1 MTTPAPTLVP
11 LEVQT
16 ILAPL
21 GVRFRDAVT
30 GAPVAE
36 GLVIT
41 AYPTNAPSLRTV
53 AQQNRS
59 GAYVMHEG
67 PGLLDFTHGAGDE
80 DFWSG
85 VTQKKSFTVE
95 VIDTSGRYLPATFP
109 AELPNRGLFTWAWPL
124 EATSATNTTRPSV
137 SFRDDFGDTTR
148 DATKWRLGTLVTPGS
163 SHDTNVTAVEAGGRL
178 VVTPRSG
185 QNGRRYNGYLSVA
198 TWSATNARI
207 SVEVTQV
214 TQGAAETMFSASHDA
229 DNRVRFVAQAGQLL
243 FQSRVAAQD
252 TAVSIVYDAE
262 DHRFW
267 SLRHDPVADEIVF
280 ETSEDGRAWVRRRV
294 IARGFPVTALTIE
307 LGAGTGASV
316 ATPGVA
322 RFDNF
327 LMESNPTEAV
337 PLYSAPTRAT
347 PGGMAVL
354 RAELWNPL
362 ANAGEGGPAAHA
374 LVEATVAGQRTLR
387 GLSDKDGRLAIH
399 FPYPEPTGAP
409 DGQGGTLP
417 PPAYTSQEWGVTLR
431 AFYAPPQGATPPLP
445 DLAAVLEQPEADLWS
460 DEARSVPLPA
470 QTLRF
475 GRELI
480 VRTQRTTS
488 APLDATPLPVL
499 LITPAP

>member
-1 MTTPAPTLVP
+1 MTTIAPTLVP

-16 ILAPL
+16 LLAPL

-30 GAPVAE
+30 GAPVSE
-36 GLVIT
+36 GLVVS
-41 AYPTNAPSLRTV
+41 AYPTGATHLRTF
-53 AQQNRS
+53 ARQNRS
-59 GAYVMHEG
+59 GTHVVHAG
-67 PGLLDFTHGAGDE
+67 PGLHEFTRGAGDD
-80 DFWSG
+80 DFWAG

-95 VIDTSGRYLPATFP
+95 VADALGRYLPATFP
-109 AELPNRGLFTWAWPL
+109 AELPNRGLFTWTWPL
-124 EATSATNTTRPSV
+124 EATSATNTTRPSA
-137 SFRDDFGDTTR
+137 SLRDDFADTTR
-148 DATKWRLGTLVTPGS
+148 DATKWRLGTLATPDS
-163 SHDTNVTAVEAGGRL
+163 AHDESVTAVEQSGQL

-185 QNGRRYNGYLSVA
+185 EGGRHYNGYLSAA
-198 TWSATNARI
+198 TWGATNARL
-207 SVEVTQV
+207 SVEVVEV
-214 TQGAAETMFSASHDA
+214 TQGAAETIFTAAHDE

-243 FQSRVAAQD
+243 LQSRVAAQD
-252 TAVSIVYDAE
+252 TAESVVYDAAAQ
-262 DHRFW
+262 RFW

-280 ETSEDGRAWVRRRV
+280 ETSADGRAWVRRRAV
-294 IARGFPVTALTIE
+294 ARGFPLTALTIE
-307 LGAGTGASV
+307 LGAGTGSSV

-327 LMESNPTEAV
+327 LLESNPTEAV
-337 PLYSAPTRAT
+337 PLYSAPTRAAA
-347 PGGMAVL
+347 GGMAVL

-362 ANAGEGGPAAHA
+362 PNGGKGAPAAHA

-445 DLAAVLEQPEADLWS
+445 DLAAVLEQPAASLWS
-460 DEARSVPLPA
+460 DEARNLPLPA

-488 APLDATPLPVL
+488 APLDATTLPVL